1 MPTLADI
8 RHSEDGFTLVEL
20 LVAISISIVVLLATL
35 ASFDVFSSNASQQT
49 RATDA
54 NAQVRAMM
62 DRTVND
68 LRGASLILT
77 AAAQDLAY
85 SVPETPTAPAT
96 TASRIER
103 LCVAGGELYGSSS
116 TVTGAPTAPA
126 GACDTGTK
134 LATLKS
140 TASTLFTY
148 DGASSSPTPAKVR
161 NVGLTFSLD
170 SSHLGKTGS
179 STLRASAARRAAG
192 TLATGPDPI
201 VPTCNAAGAL
211 LSLSASLAGLGP
223 LTVTYANDGGVSLG
237 TPTGTT
243 LQIPAGITH
252 VVATITNAVGATNI
266 VRKDVECN

>member
-1 MPTLADI
+1 MPTIADT

-35 ASFDVFSSNASQQT
+35 TSFDIFSSNASQQT

-54 NAQVRAMM
+54 NSQVRALM
-62 DRTVND
+62 DRTVAD

-96 TASRIER
+96 TRNRIER
-103 LCVAGGELYGSSS
+103 LCVAGDELYGWSN
-116 TVTGAPTAPA
+116 TVDGAPTAPTA
-126 GACDTGTK
+126 ACAAGTK
-134 LATLKS
+134 VATLKS
-140 TASTLFTY
+140 TTSTLFSY
-148 DGASSSPTPAKVR
+148 DGVSSSATPAKVR

-170 SSHLGKTGS
+170 SSTAGKTGS

-211 LSLSASLAGLGP
+211 LSLSASLGDLGP
-223 LTVTYANDGGVSLG
+223 LTVTYADDGGVSLG
-237 TPTGTT
+237 TPSGTT
-243 LQIPAGITH
+243 LQIPEGITH